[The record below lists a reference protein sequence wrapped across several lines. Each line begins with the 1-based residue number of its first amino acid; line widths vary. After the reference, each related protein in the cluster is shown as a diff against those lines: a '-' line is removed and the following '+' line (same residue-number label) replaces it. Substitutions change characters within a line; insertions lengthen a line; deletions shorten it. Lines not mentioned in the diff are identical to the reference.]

1 MIYLEVFSDNIP
13 ALKTYLKVGFIE
25 KNRNQKDNK
34 EIIYMELYK

>member
-25 KNRNQKDNK
+25 RKRYIKNNR
-34 EIIYMELYK
+34 EIIYMEYLK

>member
-13 ALKTYLKVGFIE
+13 AIKTYLKVGFVE
-25 KNRNQKDNK
+25 KNRYKKEGK